1 MCGIACYLGMSVEEG
16 LHFVENAKGKLF
28 HRGPDDYGIFTD
40 SSVAFLHR
48 RLSILELSEFGH
60 QPMSSSN
67 GRYVIIFNGEIYNH
81 LDLRAKYLP
90 NHKFRGHSDTETIIE
105 LFSILQEKM
114 LDEMVGMWAITIWDK
129 EARKLFVSR
138 DRYGQKPVYIRRKN
152 DGWYIASEMKVLL
165 NPTDKNT
172 CDVLQL
178 VEYIALGNYGHLGE
192 HTFFEDIKH
201 FPQGSYAWV
210 SASDSELQPKRY
222 WYLPNIKESDKIP
235 FDNNAKAKLHDIM
248 VEAVLSQTLSDVPIG
263 LTLSGG
269 IDSSIVAGILGAYYK
284 EEVHIFT
291 AQAKNSKYDET
302 KYVDAV
308 LAHSSKKFIVHRQDS
323 SEIVLSK
330 SLEKYINI
338 QEEPFGDPSIIAHGT
353 LMDMTAKA
361 GIKVILNG
369 QGADELFFGY
379 TNMAQSILIQ
389 QFKKMKFIDMYK
401 NLSAMGMG
409 NKYIMRVVFS
419 SLFPKKESDM
429 RNKSRLSRRGHI
441 VESLMDQ
448 VRDVNID
455 LPSYDSFYDVWV
467 ESVYGI
473 HIPHLVQYDDRNGM
487 ANSIEGRM
495 PFLDHRIADFVA
507 TIKSHEFLKEGKR
520 KYILREACKQYIP
533 DLVYNRKDKIGFH
546 TPLPSLVMRDKEWI
560 LNNINNTSIV
570 NKDFVEKLHGLLNSG
585 NLHVNDALHI
595 WRVLSV
601 MLWAKCYSVSI

>member
-1 MCGIACYLGMSVEEG
+1 MCGIACYLGNSVEVGQRFINISKE
-16 LHFVENAKGKLF
+16 KLI
-28 HRGPDDYGIFTD
+28 HRGPDDYGVFNDAGI
-40 SSVAFLHR
+40 SFLHR
-48 RLSILELSEFGH
+48 RLSILELSDLGH

-67 GRYVIIFNGEIYNH
+67 GRYTIVFNGEIYNH
-81 LDLRAKYLP
+81 LDLRSKYLSG
-90 NHKFRGHSDTETIIE
+90 HKFRGHSDTETIIE
-105 LFSILQEKM
+105 LFSLLKEKM
-114 LDEMVGMWAITIWDK
+114 LEEMIGMWAITIWDN
-129 EARKLFVSR
+129 EAKRLFITR
-138 DRYGQKPVYIRRKN
+138 DRYGQKPIYIRKGN
-152 DGWYIASEMKVLL
+152 NEWYFASEMKVLL
-165 NPTDKNT
+165 DSMSNAFDP
-172 CDVLQL
+172 LQL

-192 HTFFEDIKH
+192 HTFFHNIKH

-210 SASDSELQPKRY
+210 DAHDSELNPKRY

-235 FDNNAKAKLHDIM
+235 FDKDAKNRLHDIM

-284 EEVHIFT
+284 DDVHIFT

-323 SEIVLSK
+323 SDIVLSK

-389 QFKKMKFIDMYK
+389 QFKKMKFFDVYK

-419 SLFPKKESDM
+419 SLFPKKESDI

-441 VESLMDQ
+441 VESLMDK
-448 VRDVNID
+448 VRDVNIE

-507 TIKSHEFLKEGKR
+507 TIKSHEFLKYGKR
-520 KYILREACKQYIP
+520 KYILREACKNYIP
-533 DLVYNRKDKIGFH
+533 DIVYNRKDKIGFH
-546 TPLPSLVMRDKEWI
+546 TPLPDLLKKEKEWVW
-560 LNNINNTSIV
+560 NNV
-570 NKDFVEKLHGLLNSG
+570 NEIGFVNEDFKKKLHGLLNSD
-585 NLHVNDALHI
+585 NLQVNDALHV
-595 WRVLSV
+595 WRALSV
-601 MLWAKCYSVSI
+601 IIWAKSFKVAL